1 MGHQVTVLNRRWPE
15 SNGRLI
21 IKMLSI
27 FTKSILR
34 KLLIGKKSIIVR
46 NHRFSKAE
54 EDGRCEIKRFI
65 KKHIHLTK
73 PLRSSAEM
81 QKYVESKEF
90 DCIVVGSDQVWREV
104 YCPCIEDF
112 FLVFLKEDDNMIK
125 VAYAASFGTT
135 EFSIS
140 GDHLKRCIT
149 LARRFHSISVRE
161 CSGVEI
167 MDKVFRLNVKRFLD
181 PTLLLDY
188 DRYRFFVRRTK
199 ITGVLSYI
207 LDETDEKMA
216 ILNDVSDMTGLKIKR
231 IKFTSAC
238 EDDSV
243 LVLPSVEE
251 WLSSFTTA
259 DFVVTDSFHGCVFSI
274 INHKPFIAIANKDR
288 GLERFTTLLETFGL
302 MDRLVFDFDGYCSK
316 KNLLFNTID
325 FNKVEAIRQ
334 CLIQESM
341 NFLTSLAGLN
351 NSTIHRSR
359 YA

>member
-1 MGHQVTVLNRRWPE
+1 
-15 SNGRLI
+15 
-21 IKMLSI
+21 
-27 FTKSILR
+27 
-34 KLLIGKKSIIVR
+34 
-46 NHRFSKAE
+46 
-54 EDGRCEIKRFI
+54 
-65 KKHIHLTK
+65 
-73 PLRSSAEM
+73 
-81 QKYVESKEF
+81 
-90 DCIVVGSDQVWREV
+90 
-104 YCPCIEDF
+104 
-112 FLVFLKEDDNMIK
+112 
-125 VAYAASFGTT
+125 
-135 EFSIS
+135 
-140 GDHLKRCIT
+140 
-149 LARRFHSISVRE
+149 
-161 CSGVEI
+161 